1 MYKEVTILTEDS
13 RILLNK
19 VLRMKAQAQKIDLD
33 ENGNNSLTKTTSM
46 ALKLAYVTG
55 SDKIMIEVVNI
66 HNIIPRENKNCSRVQ
81 VYTRLTPDRMGSG
94 QQIEH
99 TPVFEDVDRSIIFDL
114 QGEPVRFEFNISH
127 LAAKKEFKDGFLIVN
142 LFHVNKAGMK
152 LSIGE
157 CVSQV
162 SEQLFGLIIYPS
174 MCRSR

>member
-1 MYKEVTILTEDS
+1 MTEDS

-99 TPVFEDVDRSIIFDL
+99 TSVFEDVDRSIIFDL

-127 LAAKKEFKDGFLIVN
+127 LAAKKDLKDGFLIVN

-162 SEQLFGLIIYPS
+162 REQLCGLRIYP
-174 MCRSR
+174 